1 MHPGL
6 KEVIARGRVLARGAE
21 SIVVLHEWFGLDA
34 VYKIRLPREY
44 RHPDLDSRLRRNRT
58 RREAR
63 TLVRLADAGLPVP
76 TLYEADVEECL
87 VVTEYVPGPSL
98 RDALEEGEAGPEHVE
113 ELGRIAASLHGMGI
127 VHNDLTTSN
136 VIVADD
142 GPVLIDLGMSFDSGD
157 PKDHAI
163 DLRVF
168 ERCLESSHPS
178 LSDELWRAFL
188 RGYEEEAGEKRTET
202 VLRELERI
210 KSQVRYV

>member
-1 MHPGL
+1 MHPGI

-21 SIVVLHEWFGLDA
+21 SVVVLHEWLGLDA
-34 VYKIRLPREY
+34 VYKIRLPRGY
-44 RHPDLDSRLRRNRT
+44 RHPDLDVRLRRERT

-76 TLYEADVEECL
+76 TLYEADLDECL
-87 VVTEYVPGPSL
+87 VVTEYVRGTPL
-98 RDALEEGEAGPEHVE
+98 RDALERGDAGPEHAE
-113 ELGRIAASLHGMGI
+113 ELGRIAASLHDLGV

-136 VIVADD
+136 VILSED
-142 GPVLIDLGMSFDSGD
+142 GLVLIDLGMSFDSGD
-157 PKDHAI
+157 PKDHAV

-178 LSDELWRAFL
+178 LADDLWRAFL
-188 RGYEEEAGEKRTET
+188 KGYEEEAGERSED
-202 VLRELERI
+202 VLKELERI